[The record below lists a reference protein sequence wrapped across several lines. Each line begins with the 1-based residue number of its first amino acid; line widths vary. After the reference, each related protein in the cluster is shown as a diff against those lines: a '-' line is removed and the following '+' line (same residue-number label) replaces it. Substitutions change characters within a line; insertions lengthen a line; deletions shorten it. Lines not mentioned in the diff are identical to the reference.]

1 MRPNIICHS
10 DTRQPFI
17 ADFTCRTS
25 LLDATTDILIFS
37 PAAAGIL
44 TIQSAISLALQ
55 RIVTIQFC
63 SHHFVAAAVKAP
75 LFSQSRKSLSTESF
89 LGLLTPH
96 NTIAFRLH

>member
-1 MRPNIICHS
+1 MSHVAPRRH
-10 DTRQPFI
+10 D
-17 ADFTCRTS
+17 
-25 LLDATTDILIFS
+25 LLIFS
-37 PAAAGIL
+37 PAAAAGIL

>member
-63 SHHFVAAAVKAP
+63 SHH
-75 LFSQSRKSLSTESF
+75 LFCGSRSESSII
-89 LGLLTPH
+89 LTISKIPF
-96 NTIAFRLH
+96 N